1 MFLVTEPIQPHNTV
15 HSHFLAQC
23 NDINKAL
30 KQLRSKFRSYGRF
43 KIELISSTSNFLNE
57 DGHLK
62 VGYYIT
68 KSLSTDIDY
77 DILIK
82 S

>member
-1 MFLVTEPIQPHNTV
+1 MLNYEYTGKYFR
-15 HSHFLAQC
+15 
-23 NDINKAL
+23 K
-30 KQLRSKFRSYGRF
+30 RSKFRSYGRF

-68 KSLSTDIDY
+68 KSLSKDIDY

-82 S
+82 Y